1 MKNPSPFPQK
11 LTSRVFNDQL
21 CECGDVGAVLE
32 SRLPRQNGLE
42 KKSPD
47 RVARSCAWIRFDL
60 HQLSARPR
68 SRFDPP
74 VDIRETTD
82 FRGPGVPGGLEQCH
96 EASLHKWLRT
106 SSFVTHA
113 SCSAPYLSS
122 AMKRNTFSATRRE
135 RWEMNAETLPAGKC
149 LKPAIPV
156 RSRNHQI
163 SSRDKD
169 CLRELG

>member
-1 MKNPSPFPQK
+1 MRVWRCGGSPRESAAPSKRP
-11 LTSRVFNDQL
+11 
-21 CECGDVGAVLE
+21 G
-32 SRLPRQNGLE
+32 

-47 RVARSCAWIRFDL
+47 PVARSCAWIRFDL

-74 VDIRETTD
+74 VDFRETID
-82 FRGPGVPGGLEQCH
+82 FRGPGVPGGLKQCH

-122 AMKRNTFSATRRE
+122 AMKRNTFRATRRA

-149 LKPAIPV
+149 LKPSIPV

-163 SSRDKD
+163 SRDNN
-169 CLRELG
+169 CLRGFG